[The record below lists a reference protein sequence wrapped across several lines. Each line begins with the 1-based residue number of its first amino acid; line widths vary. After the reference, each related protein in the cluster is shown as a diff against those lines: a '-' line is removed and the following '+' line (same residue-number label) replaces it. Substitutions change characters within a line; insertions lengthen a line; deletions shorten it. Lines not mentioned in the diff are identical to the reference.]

1 MAKEKAYK
9 ADNLVALE
17 GLEAVRLRPG
27 MYIGTTGS
35 KGFHHLLWEIVD
47 NAIDEA
53 SNNYADTVE
62 VTINSDGSVSV
73 YDNGRGI
80 PVDKN
85 KKLNMN
91 GVEVVFTKLHAGGKF
106 DNNEYK
112 FSGGLHG
119 VGSAVVNALSRWCT
133 VEVFR
138 DKKHYKEEFHS
149 IEEDGH
155 IKSGIIKK
163 ELEVVGVTK
172 LRGTK
177 ITFLPDDRMFVKEK
191 FDFDTVNNRLEELA
205 YLNKGLTIKFTD
217 KRRVDEEGVPF
228 SVTYR
233 FSGGISDY
241 IRHLTEPK
249 TLIEDRNKVVYLEK
263 ELDTFALEVAIQY
276 TEYTAGEQIYS
287 YVNNIPTGEGGTH
300 ETGLRTALT
309 KCLGDYAKDRK
320 LVKDKDAALTGEDLR
335 AGLIAVL
342 SIKMQNVQF
351 EGQTKTK
358 LGNPEAKT
366 MVDSIVTQ
374 MLSAFL
380 ADKKNRTFADAIIKN
395 AQLSAKEREAV
406 KQAKIRQR
414 NLNEKSGAGL
424 IGKFCSCTGKDVK
437 RNELFIVEG
446 DSAGGTTKQARD
458 RRYQAVLPLRGKP
471 LNAEKT
477 NINALYKNEEFLS
490 LINALGAD
498 CGPSFKI
505 ENLKFDKVIILA
517 DADVDGYHIRSLL
530 LTFFYRYM
538 RKLISDGHVYIGM
551 PPLYQVS
558 KKDDKRY
565 AYDDNELDKVVA
577 EFKTGYKI
585 QRYKGLGEMD
595 ADQLRETTLDPKDR
609 TLMRVTLDDAA
620 QAEYVVSVLMGEDV
634 KSRRQFIYNHANF
647 NKDDEFAD
655 KYGG

>member
-1 MAKEKAYK
+1 MPKSYT
-9 ADNLVALE
+9 ADDLKALE
-17 GLEAVRLRPG
+17 GLAAVRKRPG

-62 VTINSDGSVSV
+62 VTLHEDNSASV

-80 PVDKN
+80 PVDMNSTLK
-85 KKLNMN
+85 MN
-91 GVEVVFTKLHAGGKF
+91 GVEIVFTKLHAGGKF

-119 VGSAVVNALSRWCT
+119 VGGAVVNALSRWLT

-138 DKKHYKEEFHS
+138 GKKHYIEEFNS
-149 IEEDGH
+149 EGEGDD
-155 IKSGIIKK
+155 IKSGKVK
-163 ELEVVGVTK
+163 TPLKVLGQTK
-172 LRGTK
+172 LRGSK
-177 ITFLPDDRMFVKEK
+177 ITFLPDDRVFGGVK

-205 YLNKGLTIKFTD
+205 YLNKGLTVKFTD
-217 KRRVDEEGVPF
+217 ERKTDEDGNPY
-228 SVTYR
+228 SVTYL
-233 FSGGISDY
+233 FNGGISDY
-241 IRHLTEPK
+241 IVHLNEPK
-249 TLIEDRNKVVYLEK
+249 NLISDKVIYLEK
-263 ELDTFALEVAIQY
+263 ELDNFALELAIQY
-276 TEYTAGEQIYS
+276 TDYTAEELIYS

-300 ETGLRTALT
+300 ETGLKIALT
-309 KCLGDYAKDRK
+309 KCFNEYARAKK
-320 LVKDKDAALTGEDLR
+320 LVKDKDANLTGDDYR

-366 MVDSIVTQ
+366 QVESIVNQTLSEF
-374 MLSAFL
+374 LSAN
-380 ADKKNRTFADAIIKN
+380 KNKAFADAIVKN
-395 AQLSAKEREAV
+395 AVLSAKEREAV

-424 IGKFCSCTGKDVK
+424 IGKFCSCTGKDVTK
-437 RNELFIVEG
+437 NELFIVEG

-458 RRYQAVLPLRGKP
+458 RRFQAVLPLRGKP

-498 CGPSFKI
+498 CGPGFNVQ
-505 ENLKFDKVIILA
+505 NLKFDKVIILA

-538 RKLISDGHVYIGM
+538 KRLITDGHVYIGM
-551 PPLYQVS
+551 PPLYQIS

-565 AYDDNELDKVVA
+565 AYDDNELDKIVA
-577 EFKTGYKI
+577 EFKIGYKI

-595 ADQLRETTLDPKDR
+595 ADQLRETTLDPQDR
-609 TLMRVTLDDAA
+609 TLMRVTLEDAA

-655 KYGG
+655 KYGV